1 MTSSKKFIRYLR
13 WTVKAAFL
21 LLFIVPI
28 PFIIRGQLVEVKS
41 FFSTKISTMVPIT
54 QSPDSIWL
62 SYYGNVNPGLWILEP
77 FGGLQVLLT
86 GQVETHLLVPTVIAI
101 LIFAA
106 VIILLGNVFCSW
118 ICPMGTIIDCFDTFL
133 GKFFPKIEAKREKR
147 HLQSKQNEEK
157 GKTSKI
163 CLTCPLYMKL
173 LGNNKVL
180 SKGITVSSLIATILL
195 RYPAFC
201 VVCPIGIV
209 SRGMIYLKSIKTAL
223 AIKGK
228 QLILWLEMF
237 TIPAIAILLSLKER
251 RYWCR
256 KLCPVGIFLSS
267 IGTLNP
273 LLKPKVNENKCVMHG
288 CPENCKDYS
297 MDYCVICRLADAKKC
312 EKVCPVD
319 IDLVNHGSLASCTK
333 CLECYVACDYNAI
346 TIDFLGKPEAFSI
359 ISQFYK
365 KVRRSF
371 ESHIGNPQNTILRQ
385 TK

>member
-1 MTSSKKFIRYLR
+1 MISSKKFIRYMR
-13 WTVKAAFL
+13 WTVKAVFL
-21 LLFIVPI
+21 LLFVAPL
-28 PFIIRGQLVEVKS
+28 PFLLRGQLIEVKS
-41 FFSTKISTMVPIT
+41 FFSTKTFTMVPIT

-86 GQVETHLLVPTVIAI
+86 GQVETRLLVPTVIAI
-101 LIFAA
+101 LIFVA

-118 ICPMGTIIDCFDTFL
+118 ICPLGTLIDCFDMFL
-133 GKFFPKIEAKREKR
+133 GKFFPKTEAKREKR
-147 HLQSKQNEEK
+147 RTQSKQNK
-157 GKTSKI
+157 KGGKTREA
-163 CLTCPLYMKL
+163 CLTCPLHMKL
-173 LGNNKVL
+173 VGKNKVL
-180 SKGITVSSLIATILL
+180 AQGIMASSLIATIFL

-209 SRGMIYLKSIKTAL
+209 SRGMIHLKSIKTAL
-223 AIKGK
+223 AVKGK

-237 TIPAIAILLSLKER
+237 AIPVIAILLSLKER

-256 KLCPVGIFLSS
+256 KLCPVGVFLGS
-267 IGTLNP
+267 IGLLNP
-273 LLKPKVNENKCVMHG
+273 FFKPRVEENKCVMYG

-319 IDLVNHGSLASCTK
+319 INLFNHGSLANCTK

-346 TIDFLGKPEAFSI
+346 TVDFLGKSEIFSI
-359 ISQFYK
+359 VNQFYNK
-365 KVRRSF
+365 ARCFLKRRF
-371 ESHIGNPQNTILRQ
+371 G
-385 TK
+385 